1 MTLKLGSHSSSRNT
15 QKVIMY
21 AQVINFSKTSDWR
34 GAEQETGT
42 SRYFFWRKDH
52 NNNNISILVH
62 RTTRQLQG
70 LGLCVTI
77 YYLVGWP
84 FTMMV
89 GSLSS
94 VKVPWQKVNSK
105 ELKGEQAE
113 EWDFINAGH
122 SLLAGADTGSS
133 AASFLWLFCLAF
145 VICSMPVQMLKK
157 VGWIWIRSLHDML
170 C

>member
-1 MTLKLGSHSSSRNT
+1 MTLKKLGSHRNT

-42 SRYFFWRKDH
+42 SRFFWRKDH
-52 NNNNISILVH
+52 NNISILVH
-62 RTTRQLQG
+62 RTTRRQLQG
-70 LGLCVTI
+70 LGLCNHLLFSRMTL
-77 YYLVGWP
+77 YYMYIV
-84 FTMMV
+84 V

-113 EWDFINAGH
+113 EWDFISAGH
-122 SLLAGADTGSS
+122 YSLA
-133 AASFLWLFCLAF
+133 AASFFVTFLLSFCYLFNACTNA
-145 VICSMPVQMLKK
+145 KK